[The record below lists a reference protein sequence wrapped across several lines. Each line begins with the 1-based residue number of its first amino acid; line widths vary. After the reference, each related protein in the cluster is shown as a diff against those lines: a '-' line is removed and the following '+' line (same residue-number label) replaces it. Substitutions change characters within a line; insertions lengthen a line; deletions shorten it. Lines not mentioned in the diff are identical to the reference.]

1 VHCTHVYICAHECT
15 YICILMSIHMDAL
28 YNVISVL
35 ESVQISQLGTNKVD
49 YSIQLSHSLCGAVI
63 LATCFCCSMTML
75 VTTCMVVC
83 DLYFVAKS
91 ISCMFAYEFCASMY
105 RPVQMVC
112 TCIRTYRDLLVTFY
126 PTSSWSPLFLCK
138 GSPLEVKCHS
148 PPLYIH

>member
-1 VHCTHVYICAHECT
+1 MHCTHVYICAHECT
-15 YICILMSIHMDAL
+15 YVRTYVCMGIHMDAL

-35 ESVQISQLGTNKVD
+35 KSVQISWLETNKVD

-91 ISCMFAYEFCASMY
+91 IPCMFAYMSF
-105 RPVQMVC
+105 VLQ
-112 TCIRTYRDLLVTFY
+112 CIGQYKWYVRAYVHTEIFLLPFIPLPPGVHYSCVRDPHL
-126 PTSSWSPLFLCK
+126 K
-138 GSPLEVKCHS
+138 
-148 PPLYIH
+148 